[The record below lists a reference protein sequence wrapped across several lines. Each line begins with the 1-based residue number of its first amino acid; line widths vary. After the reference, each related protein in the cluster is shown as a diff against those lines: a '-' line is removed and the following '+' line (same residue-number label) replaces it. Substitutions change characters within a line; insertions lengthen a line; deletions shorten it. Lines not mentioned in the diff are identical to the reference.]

1 MSEEVKNNVTA
12 GPEND
17 QNQQAQNEEDSQANN
32 DVDMNEEITLTRE
45 EYEAQIKSESDRKA
59 QKKMKEAEDEK
70 KRLEK
75 EYKKELEQKTAEAR
89 KEAEELAKL
98 SETERM
104 KVEKDKEELR
114 LQKERETLEKE
125 RSEFERER
133 LMLEAEKQLSAKK
146 LPVEFAAYILG
157 EDADDTFERI
167 TVLEEQW
174 QKAIES
180 EVNER
185 LKGKAPRFG
194 SKPLTEIE
202 QIEKQ
207 LETATGAEKVNL
219 KMRLHALK
227 QQE

>member
-98 SETERM
+98 SEDERL
-104 KVEKDKEELR
+104 KA
-114 LQKERETLEKE
+114 EKE
-125 RSEFERER
+125 KEQTKLERER
-133 LMLEAEKQLSAKK
+133 DQLEQERQEFEGEKLKIQAEKELSARN
-146 LPVEFAAYILG
+146 LPPEFAPYIYG
-157 EDADDTFERI
+157 ETAEETMERISTFEE
-167 TVLEEQW
+167 LW
-174 QKAIES
+174 QRVIKEGVDAK
-180 EVNER
+180 
-185 LKGKAPRFG
+185 LKSPAP
-194 SKPLTEIE
+194 
-202 QIEKQ
+202 
-207 LETATGAEKVNL
+207 
-219 KMRLHALK
+219 KMGGGK
-227 QQE
+227 QQKYTRDQLNNMTPDQINADWGNIQQQMREGKL